1 MKGLIFTSA
10 LLLVVVSAKYSGIN
24 IKLEGNLLECMLDNY
39 GKDPRKCLSLFASYF
54 SYVVIHIE
62 KLISGD
68 LTLDHNETQIMS
80 CLFVC
85 DFSLK
90 GAIYRNGTLN
100 IPFLEKL
107 YEKEIETSDFPVIEV
122 FTETYYQCRKEY
134 PDHCDWFF
142 CLDSR
147 MPPVSTGSLEVHLK
161 IEKPLKNINT
171 SKNYEEYK
179 TVGGKIYQLLT
190 DKYNPLNKIN

>member
-1 MKGLIFTSA
+1 MKGLIFASA
-10 LLLVVVSAKYSGIN
+10 LLLAVVSAKYSGLN
-24 IKLEGNLLECMLDNY
+24 IQLEGNLLECMLDNY
-39 GKDPRKCLSLFASYF
+39 GKDPR
-54 SYVVIHIE
+54 
-62 KLISGD
+62 D
-68 LTLDHNETQIMS
+68 LTLDHNTTQIMS

-85 DFSLK
+85 DFALK

-107 YEKEIETSDFPVIEV
+107 YQKEIETSDFPVIEV
-122 FTETYYQCRKEY
+122 FTETYYQCKKEY

-147 MPPVSTGSLEVHLK
+147 LPPVSTESLEIHLK
-161 IEKPLKNINT
+161 NEKPLENINT

-179 TVGGKIYQLLT
+179 TLGGRIYQLLT